1 MASHLDLEEQ
11 EQLDELKAFW
21 KQYGNLVTWV
31 LVLALGS
38 YAAWNGWNY
47 YLRDQGAKAGSL
59 YDEIDRAAE
68 ALDSERATRIFA
80 DMKERYPRAVFTQ
93 QGGLVA
99 ARVAAEKGQY
109 DAARASLGWV
119 AESGGEAE
127 YRAIARLRLAG
138 LLLDLKR
145 YEEALKQLDGIDGT
159 EFAALAD
166 DRRGDIFLA
175 QGRGEEA
182 KAAYQ
187 KAWAAM
193 DPKLDYR
200 RIVEAKL
207 NVLGVQPAASG
218 PSAVA
223 AAK

>member
-11 EQLDELKAFW
+11 EQLDDLKAFW
-21 KQYGNLVTWV
+21 KQYGNLISWV
-31 LVLALGS
+31 LVLALGGF
-38 YAAWNGWNY
+38 AAWNGWNY
-47 YLRDQGAKAGSL
+47 YLRDQGAKAGAL
-59 YDEIDRAAE
+59 YDEIDRAAL

-80 DMKERYPRAVFTQ
+80 DMRERYPRAVFTQ
-93 QGGLVA
+93 QAGLIA

-119 AESGGEAE
+119 AESGGETE
-127 YRAIARLRLAG
+127 YRAVARLRLAG

-145 YEEALKQLDGIDGT
+145 YDEALKQLDGIDGDA
-159 EFAALAD
+159 FAALAA

-175 QGRGEEA
+175 EGKNEDA

-193 DPKLDYR
+193 DPKVDYR
-200 RIVEAKL
+200 RLIEAKL
-207 NVLGVQPAASG
+207 NLLGVQPAAAG
-218 PSAVA
+218 ASAA
-223 AAK
+223 EATK

>member
-11 EQLDELKAFW
+11 EQLEDLKAFW
-21 KQYGNLVTWV
+21 KQYGNLITWV
-31 LVLALGS
+31 LVLALGA

-59 YDEIDRAAE
+59 YDEIDRAAG

-93 QGGLVA
+93 QAGLVA
-99 ARVAAEKGQY
+99 ARVAADKGQY
-109 DAARASLGWV
+109 DAARESLSWV
-119 AESGGEAE
+119 AQSGGEGE
-127 YRAIARLRLAG
+127 YRSIAKLRLAG
-138 LLLDLKR
+138 VLLDLKR
-145 YEEALKQLDGIDGT
+145 YDEALKLLDDLDGA
-159 EFAALAD
+159 EFGALAS
-166 DRRGDIFLA
+166 DRRGDILLA
-175 QGRGEEA
+175 QGKSEEA

-193 DPKLDYR
+193 EPKLDYR

-207 NVLGVQPAASG
+207 NVLGVPPLASG
-218 PSAVA
+218 AS